1 MELKRYDHGTAGPS
15 IVITAGIHG
24 NEQTGSYTADLV
36 HEYLSA
42 HPEEVTGRVT
52 IFPVCN
58 PTAFRARQRPAPEDG
73 LDLNR
78 IFPGDKNGSHSQ
90 QLAAQIWD
98 LTAGYE
104 YVLDLHCCG
113 LYGHTYTMCWYSRYA
128 YAKDLCR
135 ALGVDTVIHTRGTW
149 GQYYLECCEL
159 RQQKGLLIEMGGG
172 QPGGVIHTDTAKACA
187 EKVLNYLRCI
197 GVLSGAGVKTDVT
210 FCGFIDRKV
219 QVKEDGVCMTQ
230 VRLGQ
235 RCKAGELLALVN
247 GKPFPAPY
255 DCVVTSAQPDRY
267 IFAGDN
273 PVRVA
278 PTEEKPWGSVPGKV
292 HP

>member
-36 HEYLSA
+36 HAYLSA
-42 HPEEVTGRVT
+42 HPEELTGRVT

-58 PTAFRARQRPAPEDG
+58 PTAFRARQRPAPEDN

-78 IFPGDKNGSHSQ
+78 VFPGDRAGSHSLV
-90 QLAAQIWD
+90 LASRIWE
-98 LTAGYE
+98 LTAGFD

-113 LYGHTYTMCWYSRYA
+113 LYGHTYTMAWYTRYEDSA
-128 YAKDLCR
+128 DLCR

-159 RQQKGLLIEMGGG
+159 RGQKGLLIEMGGG
-172 QPGGVIHTDTAKACA
+172 QPSAVVHTDTAKACA

-197 GVLSGAGVKTDVT
+197 GVLSGEGVRSDVT
-210 FCGFIDRKV
+210 FCGFIDRDLKLR
-219 QVKEDGVCMTQ
+219 EDGLCQTL
-230 VRLGQ
+230 VRPGQ
-235 RCKAGELLALVN
+235 RCRAGETLVLIN

-255 DCVVTSAQPDRY
+255 DCVVLSAPPDRY
-267 IFAGDN
+267 VFSGDY
-273 PVRVA
+273 PVRIA
-278 PTEEKPWGSVPGKV
+278 PTAPLAWGSVPADP